1 MVTISADIEDITRT
15 IWATLFDLPL
25 ELRDAGELGP
35 ESSSVTSC
43 VQIDGAW
50 HGALVLK
57 CPMALAQTLTAQMF
71 QTDELVPDLEEV
83 RDALG
88 ELANVVG
95 GNVKALLP
103 APSQISLPAVAIG
116 SDYELSVIGTS
127 EVASVSFSCDGH
139 PLLVTLLQRSGPSD
153 QVAT

>member
-1 MVTISADIEDITRT
+1 MITIGADIEGITRT

-25 ELRDAGELGP
+25 ELGDAGEPGA
-35 ESSSVTSC
+35 ESSVTSC
-43 VQIDGAW
+43 VQIDGDW

-71 QTDELVPDLEEV
+71 QTESAPDLDDV

-88 ELANVVG
+88 ELANMVG

-103 APSQISLPAVAIG
+103 APSQISLPAVAMG
-116 SDYELSVIGTS
+116 SDYQLSVVGTS
-127 EVASVSFSCDGH
+127 EVASISFSCDGH
-139 PLLVTLLQRSGPSD
+139 PLLVTLLQRLGPSD
-153 QVAT
+153 VVAT

>member
-1 MVTISADIEDITRT
+1 MLTIAADIEDIART

-25 ELRDAGELGP
+25 ELAEVGEFSAEP
-35 ESSSVTSC
+35 SVTSC

-57 CPMALAQTLTAQMF
+57 CPMPLARTLTAQMF
-71 QTDELVPDLEEV
+71 QAQSPPDLDDV

-88 ELANVVG
+88 ELANMLG

-103 APSQISLPAVAIG
+103 APCQISLPAVAVG
-116 SDYELSVIGTS
+116 SDYELSVIGAA
-127 EVASVSFSCDGH
+127 EVASVTFLCGGE
-139 PLLVTLLQRSGPSD
+139 PLLVTLLQRAGAAD
-153 QVAT
+153 AE

>member
-1 MVTISADIEDITRT
+1 MITIGADIEGITRT

-25 ELRDAGELGP
+25 ELGDAAGLGA
-35 ESSSVTSC
+35 ESSVTSC
-43 VQIDGAW
+43 VQIDGEW

-71 QTDELVPDLEEV
+71 QTESAPDLDDV

-127 EVASVSFSCDGH
+127 KVASVSFRCDGH
-139 PLLVTLLQRSGPSD
+139 PLIVTLLQRSGPAD
-153 QVAT
+153 AVAT